1 MIAAV
6 ACCRAA
12 MRWLRRTSVMV
23 STTSVYFQVAPR
35 GVVVP
40 ENGLS
45 GAGMRGEFNEFRAV
59 DTHAERSVSVLLSDD
74 DTEVVKSRNGDGLV
88 VSAVGRQSRE

>member
-40 ENGLS
+40 ENCLS
-45 GAGMRGEFNEFRAV
+45 GAVVRGEFNEVRAV

-88 VSAVGRQSRE
+88 VSAVS